1 MASRGISVVVARCL
15 SSLERL
21 FRLDRG
27 LPQGNLRWVADGI
40 AGALALG
47 VVAITPAAAQDKPG
61 GLGLGIFTFTSG
73 PAAAYGMPGKN
84 AADLMID
91 EINAKGGIGGVP
103 VSATYVDEAQG
114 AQGVIAEYRRL
125 AGDAKNQVMIAA
137 LSSANCL
144 ALAPLAEQLEVPT
157 VGWNCDTHQLLM
169 DGKSKYVFR
178 PNGNTVPE
186 FIAYAI
192 YLLDRKPDVKTV
204 AIINPDYAF
213 GHDAAKIF
221 TAALKAL
228 KPDVE
233 IVAEL
238 YPKLGSPNYQTEI
251 SRLATARPDVVFSNL
266 WGADLENFV
275 RQAAPRGIFTSS
287 QVILALGETVLQRV
301 ALPDGV
307 IVGVLGDGWWMS
319 PDAKAKPETVK
330 FAEAYKAR
338 FGEYPVFP
346 SIKMANAL
354 IYVKA
359 AYDAA
364 MRKNGGKWPTRA
376 ELADAMKGSKV
387 DTLTGTAQTRPDNDG
402 LVDQIVGVT
411 VKTSAQQF
419 PVIGDMVRYKGDS
432 LMPQPG
438 QDPLAWIATLKPEF
452 AKSLPKPGSYK

>member
-1 MASRGISVVVARCL
+1 MKL
-15 SSLERL
+15 S
-21 FRLDRG
+21 
-27 LPQGNLRWVADGI
+27 AI
-40 AGALALG
+40 ALAIGL
-47 VVAITPAAAQDKPG
+47 VSAAPLAAQEKPVT
-61 GLGLGIFTFTSG
+61 LGLGIFTFTSG

-84 AADLMID
+84 AAELMIQD
-91 EINAKGGIGGVP
+91 INAKGGIGGVP

-125 AGDAKNQVMIAA
+125 AGDAKNQVMVAA

-144 ALAPLAEQLEVPT
+144 ALAPIAEQLEVPT
-157 VGWNCDTHQLLM
+157 VAWNCDAHQLLI

-192 YLLDRKPDVKTV
+192 YLLERKPDVKTV

-228 KPDVE
+228 RPDVE
-233 IVAEL
+233 VVAEL
-238 YPKLGSPNYQTEI
+238 YPKLGSPTYQTEI
-251 SRLATARPDVVFSNL
+251 SRLATTHPDVVFSNL

-275 RQAAPRGIFTSS
+275 RQAEPRGLFASS

-301 ALPDGV
+301 PLPDGV

-319 PDAKAKPETVK
+319 PDAKANPEAAK

-346 SIKMANAL
+346 AIKMANAL

-359 AYDAA
+359 AYQSA

-376 ELADAMKGSKV
+376 EITEVMRGSKV
-387 DTLTGTAQTRPDNDG
+387 ATLTGTTQTRPDNDG

-411 VKTSAQQF
+411 MKSEAYPF
-419 PVIGDMVRYKGDS
+419 PVIGEMARYKGDT
-432 LMPQPG
+432 LMPQTG
-438 QDPLAWIATLKPEF
+438 QDPIAWIATLTPAF
-452 AKSLPKPGSYK
+452 AKSLPRPGSYK

>member
-1 MASRGISVVVARCL
+1 MKLRISLSAVATAI
-15 SSLERL
+15 
-21 FRLDRG
+21 G
-27 LPQGNLRWVADGI
+27 LV
-40 AGALALG
+40 
-47 VVAITPAAAQDKPG
+47 AAAPAVAQEKPAT
-61 GLGLGIFTFTSG
+61 LGLGIFTFTSG

-91 EINAKGGIGGVP
+91 EINAKGGIAGVP
-103 VSATYVDEAQG
+103 VSAVYVDEAQG

-125 AGDAKNQVMIAA
+125 ASEPKNQVMVAA

-157 VGWNCDTHQLLM
+157 VGWNCDTHQLLI

-178 PNGNTVPE
+178 PNGNTIPE
-186 FIAYAI
+186 FIAYAV
-192 YLLDRKPDVKTV
+192 YLLERKPDVKTV

-233 IVAEL
+233 VVAEL

-251 SRLATARPDVVFSNL
+251 SRLTTARPDVVFSNL

-275 RQAAPRGIFTSS
+275 RQATPRGLFTSS

-301 ALPDGV
+301 PLPNGV

-319 PDAKAKPETVK
+319 PDAKANVETAK
-330 FAEAYKAR
+330 FAAAYKQR

-354 IYVKA
+354 IYVRA
-359 AYDAA
+359 AYQAA
-364 MRKNGGKWPTRA
+364 MQKNGGKWPTRA
-376 ELADAMKGSKV
+376 EIAEAMKGSNV
-387 DTLTGTAQTRPDNDG
+387 TTLTGTTQTRADNDG

-411 VKTSAQQF
+411 MKSEGRPF
-419 PVIGDMVRYKGDS
+419 PLIGDMARYKGDS

-438 QDPLAWIATLKPEF
+438 QDPIAWISTLKPEF

>member
-1 MASRGISVVVARCL
+1 MAFKGISIAVSGCL
-15 SSLERL
+15 SALERL
-21 FRLDRG
+21 FRLDGG
-27 LPQGNLRWVADGI
+27 LPQGNVRWMVDGL

-47 VVAITPAAAQDKPG
+47 VVAATPAAAQEKPSA
-61 GLGLGIFTFTSG
+61 LGLGIFTFTSG

-125 AGDAKNQVMIAA
+125 TGDAKYQVMVAA

-238 YPKLGSPNYQTEI
+238 YPKLGSSNYQTEI
-251 SRLATARPDVVFSNL
+251 SRLTTARPDVVFSNL

-275 RQAAPRGIFTSS
+275 RQAAPRGVFTSS

-301 ALPDGV
+301 PLPDGV

-330 FAEAYKAR
+330 FAAAYKAR

-364 MRKNGGKWPTRA
+364 MQKNGGKWPTRA
-376 ELADAMKGSKV
+376 ELANAMKGSKV
-387 DTLTGTAQTRPDNDG
+387 ETLTGTAQIRADNDG

-419 PVIGDMVRYKGDS
+419 PVIGDMVRYRGDS
-432 LMPQPG
+432 LMPQAG

>member
-1 MASRGISVVVARCL
+1 MALESAFIAVARCL
-15 SSLERL
+15 SSLH
-21 FRLDRG
+21 RLDRG
-27 LPQGNLRWVADGI
+27 LPQSNLRLVVDGL

-47 VVAITPAAAQDKPG
+47 IVATTSVAAQEKPNSV
-61 GLGLGIFTFTSG
+61 GLSIFTFTSG
-73 PAAAYGMPGKN
+73 PAAAFGMPGKN
-84 AADLMID
+84 AADVMID
-91 EINAKGGIGGVP
+91 AINATGGIEGIP

-125 AGDAKNQVMIAA
+125 AGDTKNQVMIAA

-144 ALAPLAEQLEVPT
+144 ALAPIADQLEVPT

-221 TAALKAL
+221 IAALKAL

-233 IVAEL
+233 VVAEL

-275 RQAAPRGIFTSS
+275 RQATPRGLFASS
-287 QVILALGETVLQRV
+287 QVILAIGETVLQRV
-301 ALPDGV
+301 PLPDGV

-319 PDAKAKPETVK
+319 PDAKANPEAVK

-338 FGEYPVFP
+338 FGEYPVSP

-359 AYDAA
+359 AYKAA
-364 MRKNGGKWPTRA
+364 MRNNGGRWPTRA
-376 ELADAMKGSKV
+376 ELANVMKDSKV
-387 DTLTGTAQTRPDNDG
+387 ATLTGTMQTRADNDG
-402 LVDQIVGVT
+402 VVDQIVGVT
-411 VKTSAQQF
+411 VKTSAQPF

-432 LMPQPG
+432 LMPQAG
-438 QDPLAWIATLKPEF
+438 QDPLAWISTLKPEF